1 MEVAGLVI
9 GGVSVAGLFTVC
21 VECFEYVQVGRELG
35 KNYQTAL
42 LKLDLLKLR
51 LSRWFTAVR
60 DSAIIA
66 QSEEEIKKA
75 HDILGQIIYLFDET
89 EKRSKKFDKGSRGSG
104 EIGTG
109 PTTDMDADLDAIH
122 QKMRNLALKRQKQST
137 FTQKAKWALYEEK
150 QFKRLIED
158 IDPLVRDL
166 VELFPATK
174 AQERQLSLEEAQEL
188 QAGPERGVE
197 MLQEANEGEDEL
209 LRESMN
215 ELMAGQ
221 FKHQYQGNSVKGE
234 ALARYGDEF
243 EGGPVSTGAGS
254 MYRDNKAE
262 GKVKVHYGDHHGQ
275 GSIFSS

>member
-1 MEVAGLVI
+1 MAE
-9 GGVSVAGLFTVC
+9 S
-21 VECFEYVQVGRELG
+21 
-35 KNYQTAL
+35 L

-60 DSAIIA
+60 DSAIA
-66 QSEEEIKKA
+66 ARSEEEISKA

-89 EKRSKKFDKGSRGSG
+89 ERRSKKFQKPSRGPG
-104 EIGTG
+104 KGGTG
-109 PTTDMDADLDAIH
+109 EVPELDADLDAIH
-122 QKMRNLALKRQKQST
+122 QKMRSLAIKRQKRSS

-166 VELFPATK
+166 VELFPAAK
-174 AQERQLSLEEAQEL
+174 VRQHQLTLEEAQEL
-188 QAGPERGVE
+188 QASPARGIE

-209 LRESMN
+209 LRESISQI
-215 ELMAGQ
+215 MAGQ
-221 FKHQYQGNSVKGE
+221 VKHQYLGNSIKDGGI
-234 ALARYGDEF
+234 ARYGDEF
-243 EGGPVSTGAGS
+243 EGEPVSTGAGS
-254 MYRDNKAE
+254 LYRDNKAE

>member
-9 GGVSVAGLFTVC
+9 GGVSFAGLFTVC
-21 VECFEYVQVGRELG
+21 VECFEYIQIGRELG
-35 KNYQTAL
+35 KNYHTAL

-51 LSRWFTAVR
+51 LCRWFAAVS
-60 DSAIIA
+60 DSVVSA
-66 QSEEEIKKA
+66 QSEEEIKTA
-75 HDILGQIIYLFDET
+75 HDTLGQIILLFE
-89 EKRSKKFDKGSRGSG
+89 EAEQWSKKRKKGSRGSG
-104 EIGTG
+104 EGVKG
-109 PTTDMDADLDAIH
+109 QAFDVDTDLEAIH
-122 QKMRNLALKRQKQST
+122 QKMRSLAFKRQKQST
-137 FTQKAKWALYEEK
+137 VTQKAKWALYEEK

-166 VELFPATK
+166 VDLFPATK
-174 AQERQLSLEEAQEL
+174 ALERQLSHEEAREL
-188 QAGPERGVE
+188 QQESERGVA

-209 LRESMN
+209 LKESVT
-215 ELMAGQ
+215 ELMVRQ

-234 ALARYGDEF
+234 ALVRYGDEF
-243 EGGPVSTGAGS
+243 EAGPVGAGAGS